1 MARHEATML
10 YLSATQCTSSVV
22 PDLHSEHFRT
32 TSLMPSQTVKLALA
46 HCGHHH
52 AGKPFLQ
59 PATPRVVTTGGK
71 VKSMRCKDQ
80 HNLYTLSED
89 MLTFFECA

>member
-1 MARHEATML
+1 MM
-10 YLSATQCTSSVV
+10 YLSAAATQRTSYLV
-22 PDLHSEHFRT
+22 PALHSEHFRT

-59 PATPRVVTTGGK
+59 PATPRVVTNGGK
-71 VKSMRCKDQ
+71 VKSMRSKDQ
-80 HNLYTLSED
+80 HNCGTPHMVS
-89 MLTFFECA
+89 